1 MSDDPRICARCG
13 SMEWYVDYN
22 YSRITRNLYS
32 INDDGSV
39 SNDNSEELDGEE
51 NGDDD
56 EPRCTNC
63 GRDDFLSLEE
73 VDSSE
78 IAELLK
84 VADASI
90 RLALAHLLIDGK
102 EIDWAQQVEKSPEP
116 EPEANLKRKF
126 IGKKVIQR

>member
-13 SMEWYVDYN
+13 SIEWYVDYN
-22 YSRITRNLYS
+22 YSKTTRNLYS
-32 INDDGSV
+32 INHDGSV
-39 SNDNSEELDGEE
+39 SNDNSEEIDDDGEE
-51 NGDDD
+51 SD
-56 EPRCTNC
+56 PCCSNC
-63 GRDDFLSLEE
+63 DRSNFLSLEE

-84 VADASI
+84 VEDASI